1 MFTAPA
7 WGANSQG
14 LQCRLRPM
22 KRLWRAGETPAFK
35 VDLRNQSQRLFP
47 LACEP
52 LRPYRISIDDQWR
65 PWPSSGPTG
74 TKMMPFGPG
83 AEFTD
88 LMLNL
93 PQETARLLTRGRHVI
108 KIGFLFEGI
117 EVVSDVAEIEI
128 GA

>member
-1 MFTAPA
+1 
-7 WGANSQG
+7 
-14 LQCRLRPM
+14 
-22 KRLWRAGETPAFK
+22 
-35 VDLRNQSQRLFP
+35 
-47 LACEP
+47 
-52 LRPYRISIDDQWR
+52 
-65 PWPSSGPTG
+65 
-74 TKMMPFGPG
+74 MPFGPG